1 MYTYLIVKVLQYA
14 GVMELEYISDSKSD
28 AKWIE
33 GSNPFAR
40 TKHNKKVQPYCT
52 FLLMCQSLTFNS

>member
-1 MYTYLIVKVLQYA
+1 MCAYLIVKVLLHA

-33 GSNPFAR
+33 GSNPFTR
-40 TKHNKKVQPYCT
+40 TKHNKRAQPYCA
-52 FLLMCQSLTFNS
+52 FLLMC